1 MFDAGMIY
9 AEEWLVEL
17 VSLNGRQ
24 EVQLLRKS
32 LGAAAAS
39 LTIVTLAAQANA
51 APLAYEF
58 IIGGSPDMPAM
69 SLHNMSAPGAEIT
82 GFSIT
87 IGNIAFN
94 YDMVWAEGSLIDSG
108 APISATLDT
117 PDTSPDAIRS
127 DVISFSGIT
136 GFDAG
141 DKFFFR
147 TDLDPDSVDGT
158 ADYRSVLTNNG
169 GDDAIISVDF
179 LKDTTTV
186 TLDIVVRGYIDDYK
200 FVLNARGGFQS
211 PQDPQDPSG
220 IPEPTSMALF
230 GLGLAGIGL
239 MNRRRR
245 LARVA

>member
-147 TDLDPDSVDGT
+147 TDLDPDSV
-158 ADYRSVLTNNG
+158 ARYRRLSVSSDEQRWRRRHPVVSDSWWKFDLGVAPSPNG
-169 GDDAIISVDF
+169 HSIMRRGQGKARLVRDRGSASHRRGAWWIWPEAISAQ
-179 LKDTTTV
+179 
-186 TLDIVVRGYIDDYK
+186 
-200 FVLNARGGFQS
+200 N
-211 PQDPQDPSG
+211 
-220 IPEPTSMALF
+220 SMAAVSA
-230 GLGLAGIGL
+230 LGRAQNGS
-239 MNRRRR
+239 
-245 LARVA
+245 